1 MRRRAG
7 GTGVT
12 TEVRLHVRACGGW
25 LGAGACTA
33 AWLSTAAA
41 LRTAGWPGVSRSRA
55 LIAAKDGHQTSTARL
70 AGPSARACR
79 CDKLLLLQ
87 VLLLACADTQLSD
100 IDCGCTGQLADAEK
114 VDTNVF
120 DSLQDSLGASYSAA
134 DAASDAQLD
143 LQQLLHVKHS
153 RLHTAG
159 AIDPARPTRSACVIW
174 PLLRSRLRSLL
185 LVVDILLI
193 RYAK

>member
-1 MRRRAG
+1 M
-7 GTGVT
+7 
-12 TEVRLHVRACGGW
+12 H
-25 LGAGACTA
+25 
-33 AWLSTAAA
+33 
-41 LRTAGWPGVSRSRA
+41 
-55 LIAAKDGHQTSTARL
+55 
-70 AGPSARACR
+70 
-79 CDKLLLLQ
+79 KLLLLQ
-87 VLLLACADTQLSD
+87 VLLLTCADTQLSD

-120 DSLQDSLGASYSAA
+120 DSLGASYSAA

-185 LVVDILLI
+185 LVVDILLMMELLMLLPAL
-193 RYAK
+193 RRLAHTRTPRPLVSHTRHRLCSLLGRGPAVPHSEGARACACAA